1 MTKISLEKFT
11 EEFKNLTDREKI
23 AIYNEYCLEHGDS
36 DKMLYDFDEEFFEM
50 AFENKG
56 YMEVARATF
65 FGNIESWS
73 DGYIRFNAYG
83 NLESLSE
90 YDAVEVAEDH
100 VNEIYEYEDVWNYNI
115 EEDEDE
121 EDEDEDTY
129 ICPKCGHVF
138 KQGEYDYNYDT
149 AHLDFVCSECD
160 WQGNEQEVIWG
171 NEEDEEEEK
180 DGEEG
185 KEED

>member
-1 MTKISLEKFT
+1 MAKISLEKFT

-50 AFENKG
+50 AFEGKEP
-56 YMEVARATF
+56 MEICRATF
-65 FGNIESWS
+65 FGNITSWN
-73 DGYIRFNAYG
+73 DEYIRFNAYG

-100 VNEIYEYEDVWNYNI
+100 VNEIYEYEDVWDYNI
-115 EEDEDE
+115 EDE
-121 EDEDEDTY
+121 EDEDEETY

-138 KQGEYDYNYDT
+138 KQGEYNYNYDT
-149 AHLDFVCSECD
+149 AHLEFECPECD
-160 WQGNEQEVIWG
+160 WEGNEQGVKWG
-171 NEEDEEEEK
+171 DEEE
-180 DGEEG
+180 
-185 KEED
+185 

>member
-1 MTKISLEKFT
+1 MAKISLEKFT
-11 EEFKNLTDREKI
+11 EEFNNLSSNNKI
-23 AIYNEYCLEHGDS
+23 AIYNEYCSEHGDS

-50 AFENKG
+50 AFGNDPIEA
-56 YMEVARATF
+56 ARATF
-65 FGNIESWS
+65 FGNIQNWS
-73 DGYIRFNAYG
+73 DEYIRFNGYG

-115 EEDEDE
+115 EDE
-121 EDEDEDTY
+121 EDEDEEEEDEETY

-160 WQGNEQEVIWG
+160 WEGNEQGVKWG
-171 NEEDEEEEK
+171 DEEE
-180 DGEEG
+180 
-185 KEED
+185 

>member
-115 EEDEDE
+115 EDE

>member
-50 AFENKG
+50 AFEGKEP
-56 YMEVARATF
+56 MEICRATF
-65 FGNIESWS
+65 FGNIQNWS
-73 DGYIRFNAYG
+73 DEYIRFNAYG

-115 EEDEDE
+115 EDEEDEDE

-160 WQGNEQEVIWG
+160 WQGNEQEVKWG
-171 NEEDEEEEK
+171 NEE
-180 DGEEG
+180 
-185 KEED
+185 ED

>member
-1 MTKISLEKFT
+1 MAKISLEKFT

-50 AFENKG
+50 AFEGKEP
-56 YMEVARATF
+56 MEICRATF
-65 FGNIESWS
+65 FGNITSWS
-73 DGYIRFNAYG
+73 DEYIRFNGYG

-115 EEDEDE
+115 EDE
-121 EDEDEDTY
+121 EDEDEEEEDEETY

-138 KQGEYDYNYDT
+138 KQGEYNYNYDT
-149 AHLDFVCSECD
+149 AHLEFECPECD
-160 WQGNEQEVIWG
+160 WEGNEQGVKWG
-171 NEEDEEEEK
+171 DEEE
-180 DGEEG
+180 
-185 KEED
+185 

>member
-1 MTKISLEKFT
+1 MAKISLEKFT

-36 DKMLYDFDEEFFEM
+36 DEMLYDFDEEFFEM
-50 AFENKG
+50 AFEGKEP
-56 YMEVARATF
+56 MEICRATF
-65 FGNIESWS
+65 FGTITSWS
-73 DGYIRFNAYG
+73 DEYIRFNAYG

-100 VNEIYEYEDVWNYNI
+100 INEIYEYEDVWNYNI
-115 EEDEDE
+115 EDEEEEEED

-138 KQGEYDYNYDT
+138 KQGEYEYNYDT
-149 AHLDFVCSECD
+149 GNTDFVCPECD
-160 WQGNEQEVIWG
+160 WQGNEHGVKWV
-171 NEEDEEEEK
+171 
-180 DGEEG
+180 GEEG

>member
-1 MTKISLEKFT
+1 MAKISLEKFT
-11 EEFKNLTDREKI
+11 EEFKNLTEREKI

-50 AFENKG
+50 AFEGKEP
-56 YMEVARATF
+56 MEICRATF

-73 DGYIRFNAYG
+73 DDYIRFNASG
-83 NLESLSE
+83 NLEPLSE

-100 VNEIYEYEDVWNYNI
+100 VNAIYEYEDVWNYNI
-115 EEDEDE
+115 ED

-138 KQGEYDYNYDT
+138 KQGEYEYNYDT
-149 AHLDFVCSECD
+149 GNTDFVCPECD
-160 WQGNEQEVIWG
+160 WQGNEHGVKYKTE
-171 NEEDEEEEK
+171 EED
-180 DGEEG
+180 
-185 KEED
+185 

>member
-1 MTKISLEKFT
+1 MAKISLEKFT

-23 AIYNEYCLEHGDS
+23 TIYNEYCLEHGDS

-50 AFENKG
+50 AFEGKEP
-56 YMEVARATF
+56 MEICRATF
-65 FGNIESWS
+65 FGNITSWS
-73 DGYIRFNAYG
+73 DEYIRFNAYG

-115 EEDEDE
+115 EEEED

-138 KQGEYDYNYDT
+138 KQGEYEYNYDT
-149 AHLDFVCSECD
+149 GHSDFVCPECD
-160 WQGNEQEVIWG
+160 WQGNEYGVKWV
-171 NEEDEEEEK
+171 
-180 DGEEG
+180 GEEG

>member
-1 MTKISLEKFT
+1 MAKISLEKFT

-23 AIYNEYCLEHGDS
+23 AIYNEYCLEIGDS

-50 AFENKG
+50 AFEGKEP
-56 YMEVARATF
+56 MEICRATF

-73 DGYIRFNAYG
+73 DEYIRFNAYG

-100 VNEIYEYEDVWNYNI
+100 VNEIYEYEDVWKYNI
-115 EEDEDE
+115 ESEED

-138 KQGEYDYNYDT
+138 KQGEYEYNYDT
-149 AHLDFVCSECD
+149 GNTDFVCPECD
-160 WQGNEQEVIWG
+160 WQGNEHGVKWV
-171 NEEDEEEEK
+171 
-180 DGEEG
+180 GEEG

>member
-1 MTKISLEKFT
+1 MEKISLEKFT

-50 AFENKG
+50 AFEGKEP
-56 YMEVARATF
+56 MEICRATF
-65 FGNIESWS
+65 FGNITSWN
-73 DGYIRFNAYG
+73 DEYIRFNAYG

-115 EEDEDE
+115 ETEEDEDE
-121 EDEDEDTY
+121 EETY

-149 AHLDFVCSECD
+149 AHLDFVCPECD
-160 WQGNEQEVIWG
+160 WQGNEQEVKWG
-171 NEEDEEEEK
+171 NEE
-180 DGEEG
+180 
-185 KEED
+185 ED

>member
-1 MTKISLEKFT
+1 MAKISLEKFT

-50 AFENKG
+50 AFEGKEP
-56 YMEVARATF
+56 MEICRATF
-65 FGNIESWS
+65 FGNIQNWS
-73 DGYIRFNAYG
+73 DEYIRFNAYG

-115 EEDEDE
+115 EDE
-121 EDEDEDTY
+121 EDEDEDTC
-129 ICPKCGHVF
+129 ICPNCGHVF
-138 KQGEYDYNYDT
+138 KQGEYEYNYDT
-149 AHLDFVCSECD
+149 GNTDFVCPECD
-160 WQGNEQEVIWG
+160 WQGNEQGVKWG
-171 NEEDEEEEK
+171 DEED
-180 DGEEG
+180 
-185 KEED
+185 

>member
-65 FGNIESWS
+65 FGNIQNWS
-73 DGYIRFNAYG
+73 DEYIRFNAYG

-115 EEDEDE
+115 EDE

-171 NEEDEEEEK
+171 NEEGEEEEK

>member
-1 MTKISLEKFT
+1 MAKISLEKFT

-115 EEDEDE
+115 EDE
-121 EDEDEDTY
+121 EDEDEEEEDEETY
-129 ICPKCGHVF
+129 ICPKCSHVF
-138 KQGEYDYNYDT
+138 KQGEYNYNYDT
-149 AHLDFVCSECD
+149 AHLEFECPECD
-160 WQGNEQEVIWG
+160 WEGNEQGVKWG
-171 NEEDEEEEK
+171 DEEE
-180 DGEEG
+180 
-185 KEED
+185 

>member
-1 MTKISLEKFT
+1 MAKISLEKFT

-36 DKMLYDFDEEFFEM
+36 DKMVYDFDEEFFEM
-50 AFENKG
+50 AFEGKEP
-56 YMEVARATF
+56 MEICRATF
-65 FGNIESWS
+65 FGNITSWN
-73 DGYIRFNAYG
+73 DEYIRFNAYG

-115 EEDEDE
+115 ESEEGEDE
-121 EDEDEDTY
+121 EEEDEDTY

-138 KQGEYDYNYDT
+138 KQGEYNYNYDT
-149 AHLDFVCSECD
+149 AHLEFECPECD
-160 WQGNEQEVIWG
+160 WEGNEQGVKWG
-171 NEEDEEEEK
+171 DEEE
-180 DGEEG
+180 
-185 KEED
+185 

>member
-1 MTKISLEKFT
+1 MAKISLEKFT

-65 FGNIESWS
+65 FGNIQNWS
-73 DGYIRFNAYG
+73 DEYIRFNAYG

-115 EEDEDE
+115 EDE
-121 EDEDEDTY
+121 EDEDEEEEDEETY

-138 KQGEYDYNYDT
+138 KQGEYNYNYDT
-149 AHLDFVCSECD
+149 AHLEFECPECD
-160 WQGNEQEVIWG
+160 WEGNEQGVKWG
-171 NEEDEEEEK
+171 DEEE
-180 DGEEG
+180 
-185 KEED
+185 